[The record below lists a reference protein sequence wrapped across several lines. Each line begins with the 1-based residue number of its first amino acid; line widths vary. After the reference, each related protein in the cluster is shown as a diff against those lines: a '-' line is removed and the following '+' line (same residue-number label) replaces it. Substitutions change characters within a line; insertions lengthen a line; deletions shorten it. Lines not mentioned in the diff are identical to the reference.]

1 MPTHPAEM
9 PVVRDDHQYATA
21 NQRAVCPHGNNY
33 GSCLDFV
40 CKGPASCYCCGYR
53 EGFRDGWD
61 DGMNY
66 DKLDLDALRE
76 KLHDTDYLGMD

>member
-1 MPTHPAEM
+1 MGTDMPTHTAEM
-9 PVVRDDHQYATA
+9 PVLRSDSEPPTA

-61 DGMNY
+61 D
-66 DKLDLDALRE
+66 ALENEITRE
-76 KLHDTDYLGMD
+76 EAFAVEEGR

>member
-1 MPTHPAEM
+1 MGTDMSTHPYEM
-9 PVVRDDHQYATA
+9 PVLRDDSQFTA
-21 NQRAVCPHGNNY
+21 SSSGKVCPHGNNY

-61 DGMNY
+61 DGLEHA
-66 DKLDLDALRE
+66 DEPIDDE
-76 KLHDTDYLGMD
+76 DYLGMD